1 MYLELRLDN
10 YSLKI
15 IVLKY
20 LLEYVNM
27 VFHLYNKKN
36 LLFKIFLTYSLNFC
50 FIVRIFLYNNYNLKT
65 RAPQF

>member
-15 IVLKY
+15 IVLKC

-27 VFHLYNKKN
+27 IFHLYNEKK
-36 LLFKIFLTYSLNFC
+36 LLFKIFLTYTINFC